1 MMRRTKSS
9 GLLPIVRLT
18 NYFYPEAS
26 EKVNALG
33 FRPPV
38 VEIYDQ
44 RVAATGSRTPPPDY
58 EQLYQSMQLDHADGD
73 SERVRKKYACQGL
86 PPLLLTYVGLKLVAS
101 SLAEDSS
108 ALSDKEVRF
117 SRDLYINGV
126 EYIIRGL
133 PR

>member
-1 MMRRTKSS
+1 
-9 GLLPIVRLT
+9 
-18 NYFYPEAS
+18 
-26 EKVNALG
+26 
-33 FRPPV
+33 V
-38 VEIYDQ
+38 VID
-44 RVAATGSRTPPPDY
+44 V
-58 EQLYQSMQLDHADGD
+58 L
-73 SERVRKKYACQGL
+73 
-86 PPLLLTYVGLKLVAS
+86 GLKLIAS